1 MPHVR
6 ANGIDIEY
14 ESFGREG
21 DPLILLIMG
30 FAAQL
35 IFWPEAL
42 CRGLAAKGFRVVR
55 FDNRDIGKSTHLKDS
70 PAPDPRA
77 LMAEVMAGRRPDV
90 PYTLDDM
97 ADDVVGLMDALGVER
112 AHIAGASMGGMIAQL
127 VAINHAGRVKSLI
140 SIMSTT
146 GRRDLPPG
154 NRETLSALFR
164 PPKSESRD
172 DLIDASILVQ
182 KALGSPGF
190 PVSEAKMRAIA
201 ERRTDRAPFDL
212 AGLARQSAALIVAAP
227 RGALLKQVRCPALVL
242 HGADD
247 RVMPA
252 AAAKDT
258 AESIPGAELVIVP
271 GMGHDSGEPAGPGLS
286 QAYRRVCLEGRS
298 ADKGPRMKPRS
309 PPGGSVLADRPAVHR
324 APAVGGRR
332 NIDDELVALAA
343 AECQDLAWPFES
355 ADDAAALG
363 LGGNRP

>member
-1 MPHVR
+1 MPQVR

-14 ESFGREG
+14 ESFGRER

-42 CRGLAAKGFRVVR
+42 CQGLAAKGFRVVR
-55 FDNRDIGKSTHLKDS
+55 FDNRDIGKSTHLGGL

-77 LMAEVMAGRRPDV
+77 LMAEVMAGKRPDV
-90 PYTLDDM
+90 PYALEDM
-97 ADDVVGLMDALGVER
+97 ADDVVGLMDALGTKR

-127 VAINHAGRVKSLI
+127 VAINHAERAKSLI

-154 NRETLSALFR
+154 NRETLSTLFR

-182 KALGSPGF
+182 KALSSPGF
-190 PVSEAKMRAIA
+190 PTSEAEMRAVA
-201 ERRTDRAPFDL
+201 ERRTDRAPFDA
-212 AGLARQSAALIVAAP
+212 AGLARQSAALIAAP
-227 RGALLKQVRCPALVL
+227 PRNARLRRVGCPALVL

-247 RVMPA
+247 PVVPA

-258 AESIPGAELVIVP
+258 AESIPGAELIIVP
-271 GMGHDSGEPAGPGLS
+271 GMGHDFGMA
-286 QAYRRVCLEGRS
+286 
-298 ADKGPRMKPRS
+298 
-309 PPGGSVLADRPAVHR
+309 
-324 APAVGGRR
+324 
-332 NIDDELVALAA
+332 LVPVYLKHIGDFVSKVEAKT
-343 AECQDLAWPFES
+343 
-355 ADDAAALG
+355 AAAL
-363 LGGNRP
+363 